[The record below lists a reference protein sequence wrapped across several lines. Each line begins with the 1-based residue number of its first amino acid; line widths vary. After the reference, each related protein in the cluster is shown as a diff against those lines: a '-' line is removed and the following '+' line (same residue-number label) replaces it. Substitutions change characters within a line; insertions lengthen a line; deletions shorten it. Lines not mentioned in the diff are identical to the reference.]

1 MIKLKLTKNKLIT
14 FINSITQITECL
26 RANKKDLKDWPLI
39 QANTHL
45 LILDEL
51 SRKLRSKLI
60 LIETRTGQHIL
71 TYSINE
77 MHALVFISHKSI
89 YTPDPYTMAVIED
102 ISGVIFLKL
111 LSV

>member
-14 FINSITQITECL
+14 FINSVTQITECL
-26 RANKKDLKDWPLI
+26 RTNKKDLKDWQLI

-45 LILDEL
+45 LVLDEL

-60 LIETRTGQHIL
+60 LIETKPGQHNL

-77 MHALVFISHKSI
+77 MHALVYISHKGI
-89 YTPDPYTMAVIED
+89 YVPDPYTMAVIED
-102 ISGVIFLKL
+102 ISSHIFLKL
-111 LSV
+111 LSA

>member
-26 RANKKDLKDWPLI
+26 RANKKNLKDWSLI
-39 QANTHL
+39 QTNTHL
-45 LILDEL
+45 LVLDEL

-60 LIETRTGQHIL
+60 LIETKPGHYHL

-89 YTPDPYTMAVIED
+89 YTPDPYTMAVVEE
-102 ISGVIFLKL
+102 ISSSIFLKL